1 MIQVKYNQTETKGG
15 WWQLNGDNSI
25 TYKEISRLE
34 EVAEVVSLQSH
45 IWSQDSVTPLA
56 QLVASIKNG
65 GVIIGSFEKNQL
77 IGFCYGFAGVKE
89 GNFYLVSHMAAVKS
103 EYQNLGV
110 GFQLKVKQREWALA
124 YGYQKMVWTYD
135 PLEVR
140 NGFFNLCKLGAY
152 SKQYLPSYYG
162 EMNDKLNRGLPSDR
176 LLIEW
181 DLSSKR
187 VERAINGV
195 NRLKKVNYQTWLNW
209 EEHGG
214 VPVPVERDVILN
226 QKGFLVSS
234 PLNIQELKKS
244 APDVAKEWRFSL
256 RKVMTEALS
265 KGYIVTG
272 IQKRPESF
280 VHYYILEQKT
290 MGDMN
295 D

>member
-1 MIQVKYNQTETKGG
+1 M
-15 WWQLNGDNSI
+15 NGDNSI

-65 GVIIGSFEKNQL
+65 GVIIGAFENNQL

-187 VERAINGV
+187 VGRAINGV
-195 NRLKKVNYQTWLNW
+195 NRLTKVNYQTWLNW

-272 IQKRPESF
+272 IQKRPESL

>member
-1 MIQVKYNQTETKGG
+1 M
-15 WWQLNGDNSI
+15 NGDNSI

-65 GVIIGSFEKNQL
+65 GVIIGAFEKNQL

-272 IQKRPESF
+272 IQKRPESL

>member
-1 MIQVKYNQTETKGG
+1 M
-15 WWQLNGDNSI
+15 NGDNSI